1 MGSKYEL
8 NSHNIFVVSLPLVAQ
23 WVKNPSAMQEMR
35 EMRVQSLG
43 QEDALEEGM
52 TTRSSILAWQATV
65 HEVKKSWTHLSNS
78 YLRPRVLLRS
88 GPYPGPWNVL

>member
-43 QEDALEEGM
+43 QEDALEEEMATLSVFLPGKSHGQRSLVGYSSWGHKESD
-52 TTRSSILAWQATV
+52 TTEQLNKARL
-65 HEVKKSWTHLSNS
+65 
-78 YLRPRVLLRS
+78 
-88 GPYPGPWNVL
+88 